1 MGTATCR
8 CYRGV
13 VASAARAGGKVL
25 GDSGGGQHCVEV
37 EPRARERMSQE
48 NRAFER
54 GRQSRPAPWS
64 RLTRGR
70 GDQEEQLEKGQEGWE

>member
-1 MGTATCR
+1 M
-8 CYRGV
+8 
-13 VASAARAGGKVL
+13 
-25 GDSGGGQHCVEV
+25 EV

-70 GDQEEQLEKGQEGWE
+70 GDQEEHLEKGQEGWE